1 MAIKSKGFLLDP
13 TPGDNTLSGSVADTV
28 QNYIDAEDTT
38 PNLIDTSMTT
48 LGHRIFVLVTIDTSA

>member
-13 TPGDNTLSGSVADTV
+13 TPGDNTLAESVADTV

-48 LGHRIFVLVTIDTSA
+48 LGHRIFVLVTIETD

>member
-13 TPGDNTLSGSVADTV
+13 TPGDNTLSESVADTV

-48 LGHRIFVLVTIDTSA
+48 LGHRIFVLVTIETD

>member
-13 TPGDNTLSGSVADTV
+13 TPGDNTLSESVADTV
-28 QNYIDAEDTT
+28 QNYIDSEDTT

-48 LGHRIFVLVTIDTSA
+48 LGHRIFVLVTIETD

>member
-1 MAIKSKGFLLDP
+1 MAVKSKGFLLDP

-48 LGHRIFVLVTIDTSA
+48 LGHRIFVLVTIETD

>member
-13 TPGDNTLSGSVADTV
+13 TPGADDLSGSVADTV
-28 QNYIDAEDTT
+28 QNYIDATDSS

-48 LGHRIFVLVTIDTSA
+48 LGHRIFVLVTIETD